1 MLDVVKSEVF
11 ASRSPDGAA
20 NDLRRTVVSALL
32 GVGLAAILAGPC
44 AARAWSGQ
52 PLHEAASPTSD
63 QSAESSV
70 SPEPPLPGTQ
80 DQPNAEFQRLQPFD
94 VRFVQL
100 ERPRGSQIVR
110 AVVTIRNVSER
121 VQYLASGTFRAI
133 LTDADG
139 AAQERNQIWQ
149 GSGEPAQLFNSTP
162 ALQPDG
168 ELTVRFTFN
177 PDIRELDR
185 LVLMRG
191 EERIEFD
198 LAGR

>member
-1 MLDVVKSEVF
+1 
-11 ASRSPDGAA
+11 
-20 NDLRRTVVSALL
+20 
-32 GVGLAAILAGPC
+32 VGLAAILAGPC
-44 AARAWSGQ
+44 AAHAWSGQ
-52 PLHEAASPTSD
+52 PLDAAARPTSD
-63 QSAESSV
+63 QSAESPV

-80 DQPNAEFQRLQPFD
+80 DQSNAEFQHLQPFD
-94 VRFVQL
+94 VRFDQL

-110 AVVTIRNVSER
+110 AVVTIRNVGDR

-149 GSGEPAQLFNSTP
+149 GSGEPAQVFNSTP

-177 PDIRELDR
+177 PDIRELDS

-198 LAGR
+198 LTGR

>member
-1 MLDVVKSEVF
+1 MPDIVKSEVF
-11 ASRSPDGAA
+11 NSRSPDGAA
-20 NDLRRTVVSALL
+20 NGPRRTVVSALL
-32 GVGLAAILAGPC
+32 GVGLAAILAALPL
-44 AARAWSGQ
+44 AA
-52 PLHEAASPTSD
+52 AASSTSG
-63 QSAESSV
+63 QSAESSA
-70 SPEPPLPGTQ
+70 SPERALPGGQ
-80 DQPNAEFQRLQPFD
+80 DQPKAEFQRLQPFE

-100 ERPRGSQIVR
+100 ERPRGSQTVR
-110 AVVTIRNVSER
+110 VVVTIRNVSDR

-149 GSGEPAQLFNSTP
+149 GSGEPAQVFNSTP

-177 PDIRELDR
+177 PDIRELDS

>member
-11 ASRSPDGAA
+11 ASGSPGGAA
-20 NDLRRTVVSALL
+20 NGARRTVVSALL
-32 GVGLAAILAGPC
+32 GVGLAAILAG
-44 AARAWSGQ
+44 Q
-52 PLHEAASPTSD
+52 PLDAAASPASG

-70 SPEPPLPGTQ
+70 SPEPATQ
-80 DQPNAEFQRLQPFD
+80 DQPNAEFQHLQPFD

-149 GSGEPAQLFNSTP
+149 GSGEPAQVFNSTP

-177 PDIRELDR
+177 PDIRELDS